1 MGLALVHFLKIL
13 AVNGESRWLK
23 KGLQAEFFKPIIFT
37 HFVRLYYTAGTYR
50 MQNREKLSPTLCF
63 AGSRQAVVRMPSS
76 NFSLQS
82 FAAIYRAL
90 QNIVWTIQ
98 AKADK

>member
-1 MGLALVHFLKIL
+1 MSKSRIFQAHHTYIL
-13 AVNGESRWLK
+13 
-23 KGLQAEFFKPIIFT
+23 T
-37 HFVRLYYTAGTYR
+37 HFVRLYFIFGTFR

-63 AGSRQAVVRMPSS
+63 AGSRQAVVRMPSC
-76 NFSLQS
+76 NFSLQQS

>member
-1 MGLALVHFLKIL
+1 MVLALVHFLKIL
-13 AVNGESRWLK
+13 VVNGESRWLR

-37 HFVRLYYTAGTYR
+37 HFVRLYYISGTFR

>member
-1 MGLALVHFLKIL
+1 MVKADGW
-13 AVNGESRWLK
+13 ERD
-23 KGLQAEFFKPIIFT
+23 FKQNFSSPSYLT
-37 HFVRLYYTAGTYR
+37 VRLYYISGTFR
-50 MQNREKLSPTLCF
+50 MPNREKLSPTLCF

>member
-1 MGLALVHFLKIL
+1 MSVK
-13 AVNGESRWLK
+13 VTKSRIF
-23 KGLQAEFFKPIIFT
+23 QAHHANT
-37 HFVRLYYTAGTYR
+37 NFVRLYYIFGTFR

-82 FAAIYRAL
+82 LAAIYRAL
-90 QNIVWTIQ
+90 QNIVWTMYTS
-98 AKADK
+98 KG